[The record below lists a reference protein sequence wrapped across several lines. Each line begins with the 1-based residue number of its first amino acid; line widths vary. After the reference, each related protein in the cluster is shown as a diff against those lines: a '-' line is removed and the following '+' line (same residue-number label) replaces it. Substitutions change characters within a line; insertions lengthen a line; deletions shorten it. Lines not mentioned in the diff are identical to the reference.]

1 MWSRSVAYV
10 GDAMAWTKAVSR
22 FIAPVGLALLMMGAL
37 FISLPGRVDAAGGVT
52 GTLRGNVV
60 DLQTGYQ

>member
-1 MWSRSVAYV
+1 
-10 GDAMAWTKAVSR
+10 MAWTKAVSR